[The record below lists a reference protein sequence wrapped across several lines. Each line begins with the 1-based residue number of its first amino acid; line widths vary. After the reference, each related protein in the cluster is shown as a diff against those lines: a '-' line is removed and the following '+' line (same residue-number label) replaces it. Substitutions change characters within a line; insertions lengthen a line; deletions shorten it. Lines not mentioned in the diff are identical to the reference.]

1 MYIYIY
7 MQFMILRHS
16 QNSHQPICFTGLKRE
31 GCHKST
37 AAKRYRH
44 VSCGRCGMCKVSM
57 CQSSWTWFRKTW
69 RSPAFRHNSILHQ
82 NLIPVY
88 ISCGMVFASQ
98 TENIWKHGLL
108 GGFSIFSQ
116 KIVQV
121 SRKVEWFLHVFLSV
135 AAVPCTCC
143 YKKVLF
149 EWLHTQG
156 HIGSFFNWSQVLTF
170 ISVCRLM

>member
-7 MQFMILRHS
+7 AIHDLAPFAELPPAYMLYRPS
-16 QNSHQPICFTGLKRE
+16 GRD
-31 GCHKST
+31 
-37 AAKRYRH
+37 AKNRMRQKPYRH

-116 KIVQV
+116 KNVQV
-121 SRKVEWFLHVFLSV
+121 SRKVEWFLYVFLSV

-149 EWLHTQG
+149 
-156 HIGSFFNWSQVLTF
+156 
-170 ISVCRLM
+170 